1 MILPEIDRLQIT
13 QIEHKFKP
21 TIFSRVLAFV
31 IDYFIFAPVISF
43 LTLML
48 FRQGLSL
55 YKNYPQSDEAQ
66 LIFYYLIVGF
76 VFLITLL
83 QAIFITFWRGTPGQ
97 HVLKLEVE
105 FHKKSSMVF
114 LQAWFRQIGFVAS
127 FFLLGLP
134 FLSVLFD
141 EDGRCFYDK
150 MVDAKIIS
158 LVPNSNETKTGF
170 KYYQDL
176 DKKFWSSSMTT
187 LSLFLIAISII
198 LFWKS
203 YSNILQSPIAYKKY
217 LKHNPKICQDFADL
231 NTTDRLRYKIA
242 MNLVGTISD
251 DCLNQEADFVL
262 WRNFT
267 TDQSLA
273 YFAKFIAA
281 SDKSDLE
288 AKYLYEAC
296 RLSDSSEG
304 CYWSQIFINR
314 EFNKIV
320 SHSDYGQSV
329 LGQVLSYEMNTDL
342 NSHEK
347 SKIIKKVQLQSKEK
361 SIQKFVIIESLNLQ
375 SNSKMRSP
383 ASQNESNDD
392 VNSVID
398 MIRDL

>member
-1 MILPEIDRLQIT
+1 
-13 QIEHKFKP
+13 
-21 TIFSRVLAFV
+21 
-31 IDYFIFAPVISF
+31 
-43 LTLML
+43 
-48 FRQGLSL
+48 
-55 YKNYPQSDEAQ
+55 
-66 LIFYYLIVGF
+66 
-76 VFLITLL
+76 
-83 QAIFITFWRGTPGQ
+83 
-97 HVLKLEVE
+97 
-105 FHKKSSMVF
+105 
-114 LQAWFRQIGFVAS
+114 
-127 FFLLGLP
+127 
-134 FLSVLFD
+134 
-141 EDGRCFYDK
+141 
-150 MVDAKIIS
+150 
-158 LVPNSNETKTGF
+158 
-170 KYYQDL
+170 
-176 DKKFWSSSMTT
+176 
-187 LSLFLIAISII
+187 
-198 LFWKS
+198 
-203 YSNILQSPIAYKKY
+203 
-217 LKHNPKICQDFADL
+217 
-231 NTTDRLRYKIA
+231 

-251 DCLNQEADFVL
+251 ECLNQEADFVL

-392 VNSVID
+392 VNSLID